1 MQSGTPTAPYSLF
14 NGLMTHPR
22 HGASHQHPKKSEC
35 GGMRILILG
44 AGVIGLSSAYYLS
57 RAGHQVTVAD
67 RHPEVANETSAGN
80 GGQLSYSYV
89 APLAGPG
96 VVSKLP
102 RWLTHSYSP
111 VRFRPQLSIEQWRWC
126 LQFLSACTREQS
138 ELTIRKLLPLS
149 FLSRTLLHELIAT
162 EPSLDFDFVRSGKL
176 VLHREPSAMQSAV
189 GLLEFQRSLGCDQ
202 QALSADACVELEPTL
217 AHLRPYL
224 AGAIHTASEDT
235 ADCQRFCKGLEALLR
250 ARGVQFLMGT
260 SIDCLRPDSSGR
272 VEAWSGGAPLASDHV
287 VVASGAAAAR
297 LLKPVGIRVPVYPL
311 KGYSLTFDLQ
321 PQTAAP
327 HISITDFSRKVVYA
341 RLGKRLRVAGI
352 ADINGYSLNSDPTR
366 LAILRTEA
374 AALYPDAVRSCPASE
389 WIGLRPA
396 TPRGTPI
403 VGPTRYR
410 NLWLN
415 VGHGALGFTLA
426 TGSAALVTQ
435 WLASSNGDELRST
448 FALSH

>member
-1 MQSGTPTAPYSLF
+1 
-14 NGLMTHPR
+14 
-22 HGASHQHPKKSEC
+22 
-35 GGMRILILG
+35 MRILILG
-44 AGVIGLSSAYYLS
+44 AGVIGLASAYYLS
-57 RAGHQVTVAD
+57 QAGHEVTVAD
-67 RHPEVANETSAGN
+67 RHRDVANETSAGN
-80 GGQLSYSYV
+80 GGQLSYTYV

-102 RWLTHSYSP
+102 RWLTQSDSP

-126 LQFLSACTREQS
+126 FQFLSACTREQS

-149 FLSRTLLHELIAT
+149 FLSRTLLHELIAA
-162 EPSLDFDFVRSGKL
+162 EPSLKFDFIRSGKL
-176 VLHREPSAMQSAV
+176 VLHRDPSAMQSAI

-202 QALSADACVELEPTL
+202 QALSPDACVELEPTL
-217 AHLRPYL
+217 ADLRPYL

-250 ARGVQFLMGT
+250 TRGVQFLMDT
-260 SIDCLRPDSSGR
+260 SIECLKSISNGR
-272 VEAWSGGAPLASDHV
+272 VEAWSNGAPLASDHV
-287 VVASGAAAAR
+287 VVASGAAAAH
-297 LLKPVGIRVPVYPL
+297 LLRPVGIHVPVYPL

-327 HISITDFSRKVVYA
+327 RISITDFSRKVVYA
-341 RLGKRLRVAGI
+341 RLGMRLRVAGI
-352 ADINGYSLNSDPTR
+352 ADIDGYSLESDPAR
-366 LAILRTEA
+366 LAMLRAEA
-374 AALYPDAVRSCPASE
+374 AAVYPDAVATCPSSD

-403 VGPTRYR
+403 VGPTHYR

-426 TGSAALVTQ
+426 TGSAALLTQ
-435 WLASSNGDELRST
+435 WFASSNGDELRST

>member
-1 MQSGTPTAPYSLF
+1 
-14 NGLMTHPR
+14 
-22 HGASHQHPKKSEC
+22 
-35 GGMRILILG
+35 MRILILG

-57 RAGHQVTVAD
+57 RAGHEVVIAD
-67 RHPEVANETSAGN
+67 RHSDVANETSASN

-96 VVSKLP
+96 VISRLP
-102 RWLTHSYSP
+102 RWLAHSYSP

-138 ELTIRKLLPLS
+138 ELTISKLLPLS
-149 FLSRTLLHELIAT
+149 FLSRTLLHELIAA

-176 VLHREPSAMQSAV
+176 VLHRDPVAMRGAV
-189 GLLEFQRSLGCDQ
+189 ALLEFQRRFGCDQ
-202 QALSADACVELEPTL
+202 QALNADACIELEPTL

-260 SIDCLRPDSSGR
+260 SIDCLRPGSSGR
-272 VEAWSGGAPLASDHV
+272 VDAWSGGAPLAADHV
-287 VVASGAAAAR
+287 VVASGAGAAQ
-297 LLKPVGIRVPVYPL
+297 LLRPAGIRVPIYPL

-327 HISITDFSRKVVYA
+327 RISITDFSRKVVYA

-352 ADINGYSLNSDPTR
+352 ADIDGHSLAPDPAR
-366 LAILRTEA
+366 LAMLRAEA
-374 AALYPDAVRSCPASE
+374 DALYPDAVRSCPASE
-389 WIGLRPA
+389 WSGLRPA

-403 VGPTRYR
+403 IGPTRYR

-415 VGHGALGFTLA
+415 IGHGALGFTLA
-426 TGSAALVTQ
+426 TGSAALLTQ
-435 WLASSNGDELRST
+435 WLAHSNGDDLRST